1 MAEKNCK
8 KFLLCVLIVTF
19 FLLTPQYCLYL
30 HHKLMVTQ
38 NLCWERAVP
47 FLNIT
52 CSPGVSLASPMCAI
66 PLAWLVREPF
76 TSGEHTAEKH
86 EIAHSRHRP
95 VVWQG
100 GPSRA
105 GSLVTSIPESVD
117 STGHKGHTHE
127 IDFLID
133 LWRVLVSCPP
143 WSHLFTDCLSG
154 VEFKATF

>member
-52 CSPGVSLASPMCAI
+52 CSPGVSLASPICAI
-66 PLAWLVREPF
+66 PLAWLVREPY

-86 EIAHSRHRP
+86 EIAHSSHHP
-95 VVWQG
+95 IVWQG

-105 GSLVTSIPESVD
+105 GSLVTSLRFNRAQKTYSWNWFFDRPVTCTGLM
-117 STGHKGHTHE
+117 STMK
-127 IDFLID
+127 
-133 LWRVLVSCPP
+133 PP
-143 WSHLFTDCLSG
+143 LYILSIRCG
-154 VEFKATF
+154 V